1 MISHV
6 YRKNKEIYSSEISG
20 FFMKNRVDVKI
31 LLHVLLFNL
40 LYRFVGA
47 VGIPEN
53 VSPFYRSFKWQ
64 GSIVIILSV
73 IW

>member
-1 MISHV
+1 
-6 YRKNKEIYSSEISG
+6 
-20 FFMKNRVDVKI
+20 MKNRVDVKI